1 MWRPE
6 PRLQRKLLAWLLGPL
21 AVLLVLDSAAAYWQS
36 LRLSNLAYDRALY
49 EVAREIVLHVKLDG
63 DKPRLEMSE
72 AAANV
77 LLLDQ
82 EDQLFY
88 RVVSEGGLLLG
99 GNADMPAPKVDK
111 AAKPYFHVG
120 EVRGQPVRMMVA
132 WMPLGADAGPPLVL
146 VQVAETLNKRSQ
158 FTWEMVASVV
168 LPQML
173 LKMERMGCS
182 RPVCPP
188 QRSTSA

>member
-21 AVLLVLDSAAAYWQS
+21 AILLVLDSAAAYWQS

-88 RVVSEGGLLLG
+88 RVVSEGGLPLG

-111 AAKPYFHVG
+111 AANTTNHVALK
-120 EVRGQPVRMMVA
+120 ELLRQNEPTLQEHLESARRIKHLLTPQP
-132 WMPLGADAGPPLVL
+132 
-146 VQVAETLNKRSQ
+146 
-158 FTWEMVASVV
+158 
-168 LPQML
+168 
-173 LKMERMGCS
+173 
-182 RPVCPP
+182 
-188 QRSTSA
+188 